1 MTSVYCNM
9 ASGSTSLLEA
19 DLRLSTIIQQ
29 LSTLEHSF
37 QASVVIIKVSM
48 VATDKDY
55 TSVLTHYT
63 GLSFVLQLA
72 SSYCALH
79 PAKAF
84 DV

>member
-37 QASVVIIKVSM
+37 QASVVIIKVST
-48 VATDKDY
+48 VRP
-55 TSVLTHYT
+55 SR
-63 GLSFVLQLA
+63 
-72 SSYCALH
+72 
-79 PAKAF
+79 
-84 DV
+84 